1 MRFPACSL
9 ILLLLAGC
17 QSVYYNTMEQFGVEK
32 RDILVDRVEE
42 ARDAQEDSK
51 EVFQSALD
59 QFSELV
65 GFEGGDL
72 EATYDLLNDRFEN
85 SRKAAER
92 VRERIDAIESVARAL
107 FREWESEIEQYTSED
122 LRRRSQTALEQT
134 RDRYSGMIRAM
145 RAAESRMNPVL
156 DLFRDQVLFLKHN
169 LNARAV
175 ASLDTEA
182 AAIGEQVRRLIR
194 EMETSIAEADA
205 FIQEMR

>member
-1 MRFPACSL
+1 
-9 ILLLLAGC
+9 
-17 QSVYYNTMEQFGVEK
+17 METFGVEK

-85 SRKAAER
+85 SRKAADR

-107 FREWESEIEQYTSED
+107 FREWEGEIEQYTSED

-134 RDRYSGMIRAM
+134 RDRYSGLIRAM

>member
-1 MRFPACSL
+1 MRFLSCSL
-9 ILLLLAGC
+9 TLVLLAGC

-72 EATYDLLNDRFEN
+72 EATYDLLNDRFES
-85 SRKAAER
+85 SRKAADR

-107 FREWESEIEQYTSED
+107 FREWEVEIEQYTSED

-134 RDRYSGMIRAM
+134 RDRYSGLIRAM